1 MDANVLVMVCYPE
14 YAKLNV
20 SEESE
25 VSTQI
30 WVSAGEKF
38 YPCLYVWGVDV
49 CVDVQGRHAAKPT
62 KCQEKIWISIHS
74 YDHFHLN
81 GLEWI

>member
-25 VSTQI
+25 VSRYESQ
-30 WVSAGEKF
+30 
-38 YPCLYVWGVDV
+38 
-49 CVDVQGRHAAKPT
+49 
-62 KCQEKIWISIHS
+62 QERNSTPACM
-74 YDHFHLN
+74 F
-81 GLEWI
+81 EA